1 MHISAIQNKGGLAM
15 SNYRFILLIVLA
27 GMLLSVTGCG
37 TMEND
42 RAWGEDIFLPPEGER
57 MWKAACNAFWDP
69 QTWIPLAGAAV
80 FAIDDLDQQ
89 TSNWMVKHNPIFDST
104 DNAKDYSDDLKDILE
119 AEAIVTA
126 ILTPSGKEADRW
138 GSSKLKGGL
147 IELAAF
153 GATVGVTDIT
163 KDITDRQRPDKSNDN
178 SFPSGHA
185 SRAFSAATL
194 SNRNLKYI
202 EMNDTI
208 RTGLQITN
216 TVMASGVAWAR
227 VEGQRHYPSDVLFGA
242 ALGHFLTAFIHDA
255 FLNLPEDKVQLGV
268 YPNDEGVITAVS
280 FHF

>member
-1 MHISAIQNKGGLAM
+1 M
-15 SNYRFILLIVLA
+15 SNYRSILLIVLA
-27 GMLLSVTGCG
+27 GILFSSAGCG
-37 TMEND
+37 TMKND

-57 MWKAACNAFWDP
+57 MWKAACDAFWDP

-80 FAIDDLDQQ
+80 FAIDDLDEQ
-89 TSNWMVKHNPIFDST
+89 TSNWAVRHNPIYDSD
-104 DNAKDYSDDLKDILE
+104 DNARDYSDDLKDILE

-138 GSSKLKGGL
+138 G
-147 IELAAF
+147 LAAF
-153 GATVGVTDIT
+153 GATVGATDVL
-163 KDITDRQRPDKSNDN
+163 KDVTDRQRPDKSNDN

-194 SNRNLKYI
+194 SNKNLKYI

-227 VEGQRHYPSDVLFGA
+227 VEGERHYPSDVLFGA

-268 YPNDEGVITAVS
+268 YPNNEGVITAVS
-280 FHF
+280 FRF